1 MPQRSL
7 NRDSDA
13 AARRVYKRRKCD
25 KLLLE
30 VQRSKASAET
40 SKAFIDY
47 VMAQRDFDYLGD
59 TLQSLDASLIP
70 NGPLP
75 LGSPGSAESIEL
87 KDTTMAL
94 QALQE
99 LGPFFEALIYTAN
112 HDIPP
117 SAVLDTYATTCLE
130 NLVNCWPNIAT
141 WISYCLMHASLLPY
155 HVGLVSVSTDILISL
170 TTNPPGSRTT
180 LNKEASAMSCTA
192 DVLFI
197 ILGQIDKTTGHY
209 CKFIRTL
216 NTNGCALMGLLRSQ
230 FNDRFGR
237 EALSERL
244 IEVSRTTRRA
254 ILAMHLSVWKEFV
267 RQDGIAKYTA
277 ALTTLSDTAHAR
289 NLQDIEFWIAMAG
302 ATQKLLFCVIVRTV
316 NPVER
321 LVEMFK
327 GGLFRCMVRS
337 LQCSMRPG
345 QEFGCILPP
354 PFLLPYLRV
363 RRVFEVLY
371 ESGDIDAFTN
381 RGWMPPD
388 VDAMCKVFQG
398 TIDDSIRVFVDR
410 KEVPISMC
418 SNLNHA
424 ITSRGAVEV
433 PVDDMK
439 TCRCRTVVYCSLACQ
454 TEDWAALH
462 SVECRLSLLTQGQCT
477 HWVPL
482 KSTRNLF
489 QIQRDQLAYIEYVLN
504 HTPPTIPIQHGLR
517 RRPDCEWHQ
526 ATQCLLLDFSSPA
539 TTVPY
544 VEDPGPY
551 PELGPLLQ
559 KLDFMGSDNEWQ
571 PRIQRLIADRDREG
585 EATTFLIEATF
596 PMEEE
601 GLIFTFAK
609 ARYVQDAPPLER
621 IKVVNSVFRLGMK
634 QFLP

>member
-13 AARRVYKRRKCD
+13 AARRLYKRRKCD
-25 KLLLE
+25 KLLLD
-30 VQRSKASAET
+30 VRRSWASTET
-40 SKAFIDY
+40 SKALIDY
-47 VMAQRDFDYLGD
+47 VMAQRDFDYLED

-87 KDTTMAL
+87 KNTNMAL
-94 QALQE
+94 QALQK
-99 LGPFFEALIYTAN
+99 LGPFFEALINTAN
-112 HDIPP
+112 PDIPP

-130 NLVNCWPNIAT
+130 NLVNCWPNVAR
-141 WISYCLMHASLLPY
+141 WISYCLMHASLLPD
-155 HVGLVSVSTDILISL
+155 HVALVSVSTDIIISL
-170 TTNPPGSRTT
+170 TTNPHGSRTT
-180 LNKEASAMSCTA
+180 LNKEVSAMSCTA

-209 CKFIRTL
+209 CRFTKML

-244 IEVSRTTRRA
+244 VAVSRTTRRA
-254 ILAMHLSVWKEFV
+254 IVASLVDRPAQFISYIPPGPRIVGAAKSIDYLFYSTLELVMHLSVWREFV

-289 NLQDIEFWIAMAG
+289 NLQDIDFWIAMAG
-302 ATQKLLFCVIVRTV
+302 ATQKLLISVIARTA

-321 LVEMFK
+321 LVQMFK

-337 LQCSMRPG
+337 LQCSLRPG

-363 RRVFEVLY
+363 RRVFEVLC
-371 ESGDIDAFTN
+371 ESGDIEAFTN

-410 KEVPISMC
+410 KEVPIAMC

-424 ITSRGAVEV
+424 ITSRGAIEV

-462 SVECRLSLLTQGQCT
+462 SAECRLSLLTQGQCT
-477 HWVPL
+477 HWVPFIF
-482 KSTRNLF
+482 NL
-489 QIQRDQLAYIEYVLN
+489 R
-504 HTPPTIPIQHGLR
+504 H
-517 RRPDCEWHQ
+517 PD
-526 ATQCLLLDFSSPA
+526 
-539 TTVPY
+539 
-544 VEDPGPY
+544 
-551 PELGPLLQ
+551 
-559 KLDFMGSDNEWQ
+559 
-571 PRIQRLIADRDREG
+571 
-585 EATTFLIEATF
+585 
-596 PMEEE
+596 
-601 GLIFTFAK
+601 
-609 ARYVQDAPPLER
+609 
-621 IKVVNSVFRLGMK
+621 
-634 QFLP
+634 